1 MLTDMD
7 GELKVRYT
15 LDALFGRGVS
25 RHLPR
30 GVELEYS
37 RKNGRVKS
45 VSYNGKLLCTLRID
59 GGIALTVRLAKL
71 LLKSRAFAAS
81 CVEVNNDAAKF
92 VAEGKSVFCKHV
104 IHCGRNV
111 KAASDVAV
119 INRGKVIGVGK
130 AIIPVEIITSLQS
143 GVAVKIRN
151 SLKGRE

>member
-1 MLTDMD
+1 MD

-45 VSYNGKLLCTLRID
+45 VSHDGKLLCTLRID
-59 GGIALTVRLAKL
+59 GGIALTVRLAKM
-71 LLKSRAFAAS
+71 LLKSRAFATS
-81 CVEVNNDAAKF
+81 CIEVDDDAAEFIIK
-92 VAEGKSVFCKHV
+92 GKSVFCKHV
-104 IHCGRNV
+104 IRCGNNV

-119 INRGKVIGVGK
+119 INQGRVIAVGK
-130 AIIPVEIITSLQS
+130 AILSAELITSMKR
-143 GVAVKIRN
+143 GPAVKIRN
-151 SLKGRE
+151 SLKRNEE